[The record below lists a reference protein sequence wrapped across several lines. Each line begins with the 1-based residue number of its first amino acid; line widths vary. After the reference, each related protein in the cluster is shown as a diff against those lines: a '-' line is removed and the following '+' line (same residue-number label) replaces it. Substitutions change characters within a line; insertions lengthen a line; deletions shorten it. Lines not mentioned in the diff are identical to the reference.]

1 MLCCLNSCGGL
12 LPVVFNWC
20 NSDWQ
25 GDCLNS
31 RINSGLINAILYLG
45 AAAGALLTGRP
56 FMARGARFQLIVS
69 DWFFIVGGLVGACAM
84 GFQCLLV
91 SRILSGVGLGISAI
105 AAPLYIAEVSPREVR
120 GFHSAKHGLYIAVGP
135 PAPQAWRS
143 AATTDELWRALF
155 CQRWKVVAPL
165 PSALTASEVERGG
178 QQRPGGAGGVGDM
191 SSEAGE
197 ARTWHQRS
205 ILAEKNHW
213 RTKLSDA
220 ELCEDV
226 LPDSRGSGHTARFP
240 RCWVLAAGALHEEFL
255 GDELRFNVD
264 GSVEARHCLMR
275 LMQLTCHNL
284 PVTGEGLADVNNDDE
299 PLISCV
305 LDVQRSRVPRGIAL
319 CSREKTEEEHI
330 YRRYGELLN
339 RVVEEEQLTPFAL
352 SPSLTS
358 FERLA
363 THSFADH
370 LGLMT
375 LAVGEAPAE
384 RKTVRSVGLLAAEVI
399 GIPQGPPPT
408 GPHDL
413 LAGINSWYWRG
424 ILAFPAFLALLQVM
438 LMQWALPI
446 DPPSF
451 LVQQGRIQDARRPAL
466 RFYGITPPS
475 PCLEGNTA
483 SLQNKAVVKLEL
495 QIQDLATATAEAKA
509 IKRITIAQAICVRW
523 HLASATSPAT
533 ITLRWGSAHDVG
545 FQQLTGINALMAY
558 SNGLF
563 AEAGTPPQYL
573 ELASVTMCV
582 ANVLVSFLSTK
593 LVDGWGRRTLLL
605 WGATAQAISMAAMI
619 YLADFVPEQFR
630 GLFCIT
636 CFSIFVVS
644 FSAGLGAI
652 TWLWLSEIYPME
664 IRGPALSAC
673 GVVKWLS
680 CFAVVL
686 VSRFL
691 NLRSSCILFGRFPAI
706 SVVVAV
712 VVVIVTLAC
721 TTGLLVSTATME
733 TRRNCMGTERSPNV
747 YCNY

>member
-1 MLCCLNSCGGL
+1 MGDATDVDGIQPPAYSIATQAVYNGVIGSFLYGYMLCCLNSCGGL

-120 GFHSAKHGLYIAVGP
+120 GFHSAKHGLYIAVG
-135 PAPQAWRS
+135 
-143 AATTDELWRALF
+143 
-155 CQRWKVVAPL
+155 
-165 PSALTASEVERGG
+165 
-178 QQRPGGAGGVGDM
+178 
-191 SSEAGE
+191 
-197 ARTWHQRS
+197 
-205 ILAEKNHW
+205 
-213 RTKLSDA
+213 
-220 ELCEDV
+220 
-226 LPDSRGSGHTARFP
+226 
-240 RCWVLAAGALHEEFL
+240 
-255 GDELRFNVD
+255 
-264 GSVEARHCLMR
+264 
-275 LMQLTCHNL
+275 
-284 PVTGEGLADVNNDDE
+284 
-299 PLISCV
+299 
-305 LDVQRSRVPRGIAL
+305 
-319 CSREKTEEEHI
+319 
-330 YRRYGELLN
+330 
-339 RVVEEEQLTPFAL
+339 
-352 SPSLTS
+352 
-358 FERLA
+358 
-363 THSFADH
+363 
-370 LGLMT
+370 
-375 LAVGEAPAE
+375 
-384 RKTVRSVGLLAAEVI
+384 LLAAEVI

-451 LVQQGRIQDARRPAL
+451 LVQQGRIQDARRL
-466 RFYGITPPS
+466 LYKFYGITPPS
-475 PCLEGNTA
+475 PCLEGNAA

-509 IKRITIAQAICVRW
+509 IKRITIAQAICDPFLRCSLCVGFF
-523 HLASATSPAT
+523 LAS
-533 ITLRWGSAHDVG
+533 

-691 NLRSSCILFGRFPAI
+691 NLRSSCILFGSVSAI
-706 SVVVAV
+706 GTVGMWLW
-712 VVVIVTLAC
+712 IVETKGCSMEDSPMTPRSGRSNSTL
-721 TTGLLVSTATME
+721 M
-733 TRRNCMGTERSPNV
+733 SPKDAAMYQKMV
-747 YCNY
+747 DDEEDEA